1 MSLEVDEKLFGV
13 MRFLLAAVKSLPD
26 TNRDIFT
33 VECLGDEMRITI
45 IADCRKVGHISEYVD
60 NTE

>member
-33 VECLGDEMRITI
+33 VECL
-45 IADCRKVGHISEYVD
+45 ADQAFGFQSGFASVPCISSADTKAV
-60 NTE
+60 